1 MCSVDHNPN
10 WLDYQQVSA
19 DLADDGVAAPPQF
32 VDGLREVVA
41 DADAHGLDLKIV
53 YTEAPA
59 AVYTQARDLA
69 TMLGREH
76 QGTILVRT
84 PLFVGSY
91 SDTLPRARLE
101 AGQDDA
107 FKEIDPVISAVVFEN
122 KVLQPGPSWPAVAG
136 TLLLVTVVAV
146 AVFALLIRRRSG

>member
-1 MCSVDHNPN
+1 MCCVDHNPN
-10 WLDYQQVSA
+10 WIDYQQVSA
-19 DLADDGVAAPPQF
+19 DLADDGVAAPPEF
-32 VDGLREVVA
+32 VDGLRQVVA
-41 DADAHGLDLKIV
+41 DADAQGLDLKIV

-59 AVYTQARDLA
+59 SVYTQARDLA
-69 TMLGREH
+69 TMLGQDH
-76 QGTILVRT
+76 QGTVLVRT

-107 FKEIDPVISAVVFEN
+107 FKEIDPVLSAVVFEN

-136 TLLLVTVVAV
+136 VLVLVLVVAI
-146 AVFALLIRRRSG
+146 AVLAVLIRRRGA